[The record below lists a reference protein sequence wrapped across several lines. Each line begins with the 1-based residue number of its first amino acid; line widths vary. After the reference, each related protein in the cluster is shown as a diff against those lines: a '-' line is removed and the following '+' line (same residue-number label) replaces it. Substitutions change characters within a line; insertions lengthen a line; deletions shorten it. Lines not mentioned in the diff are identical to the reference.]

1 MESVSGRSPMA
12 RYWMHTGLLHVDGA
26 KVSRSAGSFVTIR
39 DALAAFDFRTVRYAF
54 LSQHYRSAMELS
66 MHALDQ
72 ARLARRRVENFARK
86 ISAAETSAAQALAD
100 RTRAEFSG
108 RLDDDFDTPGA
119 LAVLFD
125 YIREAHMSTVAN

>member
-1 MESVSGRSPMA
+1 
-12 RYWMHTGLLHVDGA
+12 
-26 KVSRSAGSFVTIR
+26 
-39 DALAAFDFRTVRYAF
+39 
-54 LSQHYRSAMELS
+54 MELS

-72 ARLARRRVENFARK
+72 ARLARRRVENFART

-100 RTRAEFSG
+100 RTRAEFFS

-125 YIREAHMSTVAN
+125 YIREQNLDRRDDLVLRARRRRARPEPHRGRPLRPRTKGLDLRLVVSHGAVGQL